1 MNAPDSETEHV
12 RTLDRTKTAK
22 EFLRAVTST
31 KAISAEKAV
40 EYMQEK
46 YYELGISMNKED
58 MWRLEGSSGIEV
70 LPKTLQRIVE
80 YSIQGGES
88 SLPILRELMHR
99 KKDFRPNRDII
110 TTGFIS
116 YFDKVDLRAVN
127 ELESILG
134 ETAPS
139 ELVIGVCKE
148 HLRAGRYDEFNK
160 VYQARK
166 AKMKIDNYLLQ
177 DFAVILLGS
186 GRLEESQKFLED
198 HGIEPSDGYYVG
210 LYEYTPKSGSLTR
223 IETPG
228 SDQE

>member
-1 MNAPDSETEHV
+1 
-12 RTLDRTKTAK
+12 
-22 EFLRAVTST
+22 
-31 KAISAEKAV
+31 
-40 EYMQEK
+40 
-46 YYELGISMNKED
+46 
-58 MWRLEGSSGIEV
+58 
-70 LPKTLQRIVE
+70 
-80 YSIQGGES
+80 
-88 SLPILRELMHR
+88 
-99 KKDFRPNRDII
+99 
-110 TTGFIS
+110 
-116 YFDKVDLRAVN
+116 
-127 ELESILG
+127 
-134 ETAPS
+134 
-139 ELVIGVCKE
+139 
-148 HLRAGRYDEFNK
+148 